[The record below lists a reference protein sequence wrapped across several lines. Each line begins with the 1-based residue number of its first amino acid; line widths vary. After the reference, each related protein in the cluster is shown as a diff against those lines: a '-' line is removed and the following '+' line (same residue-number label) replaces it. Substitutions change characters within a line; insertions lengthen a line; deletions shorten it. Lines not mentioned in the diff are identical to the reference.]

1 MLDTSNPISYNVA
14 KLSKIICHGRDS
26 NSFIFSG
33 PKGIGKSCIARA
45 LVQNILCTEQDY
57 SLNLLW
63 INTIQEKVGIE
74 DMRGIYDFITKTSYN
89 KLPKIIVID
98 CIDDLN
104 VNSMNALL
112 KLLEEPMDN
121 SYFIL
126 ISHNI
131 SSILKTV
138 RSRCVSI
145 KFAPPDS
152 AAASNII
159 RNNFPDVSE
168 EQCKQYLH
176 LANNLPGV
184 AIDLINNNA
193 IKFYEQVLE
202 CIEMF
207 DKDAT
212 ILYDFIDNAFGS
224 KAMKEDNW
232 RIFKVLIRYV
242 LKQLMLSSEDFQK
255 NTTLIRDINKLF
267 FDADTANL
275 NTSNVALLTFYK
287 IILKQ

>member
-1 MLDTSNPISYNVA
+1 MLDTSNPINYNVA
-14 KLSKIICHGRDS
+14 KLSKIISRASNS

-33 PKGIGKSCIARA
+33 PRGIGKSYTAKA
-45 LVQNILCTEQDY
+45 LVKNILCTEQDY

-89 KLPKIIVID
+89 NLPKIIVID

-131 SSILKTV
+131 SAILKTV
-138 RSRCVSI
+138 RSRCVNI

-152 AAASNII
+152 SAASNII
-159 RNNFPDVSE
+159 RNNFPDIPE

-193 IKFYEQVLE
+193 IKFYEEIVQ

-207 DKDAT
+207 DKNAS

-224 KAMKEDNW
+224 RGIKEDNW
-232 RIFKVLIRYV
+232 RIFKVLIRYY
-242 LKQLMLSSEDFQK
+242 LKRLMLSSAEFEK
-255 NTTLIRDINKLF
+255 NTTLSRDINQLF

-275 NTSNVALLTFYK
+275 SIANVVLLTFYK
-287 IILKQ
+287 IIIK